1 MPEVSTLAVGYY
13 MPNER
18 AEVSRLI
25 SDIKVTY
32 GYKIGV
38 IDLKSLL
45 SLAISILID
54 ERGFEKE
61 NLYGLEGLMNAHI
74 LRNRE

>member
-1 MPEVSTLAVGYY
+1 

-32 GYKIGV
+32 VYKIGV
-38 IDLKSLL
+38 IDLNSLL

-54 ERGFEKE
+54 QRGFEKE

>member
-1 MPEVSTLAVGYY
+1 

-25 SDIKVTY
+25 SDFKITY

-45 SLAISILID
+45 SLAISILVD
-54 ERGFEKE
+54 NKGFDKEK
-61 NLYGLEGLMNAHI
+61 LYNLEGLMNANI
-74 LRNRE
+74 

>member
-1 MPEVSTLAVGYY
+1 

-25 SDIKVTY
+25 SDIKATY

-38 IDLKSLL
+38 LDLKSLL
-45 SLAISILID
+45 SLAISILVD
-54 ERGFEKE
+54 ERGFNKEK
-61 NLYGLEGLMNAHI
+61 LYELEGLMNARI
-74 LRNRE
+74 LEND